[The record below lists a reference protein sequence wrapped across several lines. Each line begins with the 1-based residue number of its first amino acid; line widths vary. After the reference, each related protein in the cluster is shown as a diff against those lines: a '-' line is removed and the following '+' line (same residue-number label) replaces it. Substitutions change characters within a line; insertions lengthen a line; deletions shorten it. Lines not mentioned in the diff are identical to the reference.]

1 MRIARI
7 ASAAVVAA
15 LAIGA
20 GAQAPAPHDHGT
32 PTAKPA
38 ANVLY
43 DGQVKRINKETRRV
57 TISHGP
63 LTEFN
68 MPAMTMAFPVKN
80 PAQLATLKDGDKVKF
95 SLEQA
100 GENLVVTRIEA
111 VK

>member
-1 MRIARI
+1 
-7 ASAAVVAA
+7 
-15 LAIGA
+15 
-20 GAQAPAPHDHGT
+20 
-32 PTAKPA
+32 
-38 ANVLY
+38 
-43 DGQVKRINKETRRV
+43 
-57 TISHGP
+57 

-80 PAQLATLKDGDKVKF
+80 PAQLATLKAGDKVKF